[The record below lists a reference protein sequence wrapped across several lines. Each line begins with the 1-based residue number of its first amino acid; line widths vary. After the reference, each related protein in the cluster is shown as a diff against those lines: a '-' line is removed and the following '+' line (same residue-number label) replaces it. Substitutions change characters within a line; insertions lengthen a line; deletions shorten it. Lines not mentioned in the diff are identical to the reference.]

1 MNVQWQAATGD
12 FFAKLCQACEETTP
26 PSSAG
31 GLSRTNMDFDVHPR
45 GERNTTFFFISFLCI
60 CMRST
65 NIFIQYH
72 SFIYADNFFL
82 YANGNWMKNNPIP
95 AGYPSWNSFMTLRLK
110 SQEDCK
116 TILSDLEKKLN
127 NVGGDGKSGVTDEE
141 RKVATFYKAAM
152 DESTI
157 EELGAKPML
166 PLLELCDKTASCKDD
181 KVEFAKCLG
190 EMGLKFGIRPFFSI
204 DAGPDKKNSEH
215 SIAQI
220 SQGGIRLPDKDYYF
234 DEDKEEQ
241 RVAYK
246 KTMALL
252 LALLDNSTPVDDET
266 LLATVE
272 NVYNLEKNLA
282 EAHMSKTENRDPHD
296 TYNKMTIEDVT
307 KNGDASF
314 DFGSYFQ
321 AATGKTVDGK

>member
-1 MNVQWQAATGD
+1 MNMNIQWQAATGD
-12 FFAKLCQACEETTP
+12 FFAKLCQACEETTTS
-26 PSSAG
+26 SSAK

-45 GERNTTFFFISFLCI
+45 GERTPHFPSLSPYIARGVLTL
-60 CMRST
+60 ST
-65 NIFIQYH
+65 
-72 SFIYADNFFL
+72 SSSLSYADNFFL

-116 TILSDLEKKLN
+116 TILSDLENNLS

-166 PLLELCDKTASCKDD
+166 PLLELCDKTANCKDD

-190 EMGLKFGIRPFFSI
+190 EMALKFGIRPFFSI

-252 LALLDNSTPVDDET
+252 LALLDNSR
-266 LLATVE
+266 
-272 NVYNLEKNLA
+272 
-282 EAHMSKTENRDPHD
+282 MS
-296 TYNKMTIEDVT
+296 TISKRT
-307 KNGDASF
+307 W
-314 DFGSYFQ
+314 Q
-321 AATGKTVDGK
+321 RLT

>member
-1 MNVQWQAATGD
+1 MNIQWQAATGD
-12 FFAKLCQACEETTP
+12 FFAKLCQACEETTTS
-26 PSSAG
+26 SSAK

-45 GERNTTFFFISFLCI
+45 GERTPHFPSLSPYIARGVLTL
-60 CMRST
+60 ST
-65 NIFIQYH
+65 
-72 SFIYADNFFL
+72 SSSLSYADNFFL

-116 TILSDLEKKLN
+116 TILSDLENNLS

-166 PLLELCDKTASCKDD
+166 PLLELCDKTANCKDD
-181 KVEFAKCLG
+181 KVEFATCLG
-190 EMGLKFGIRPFFSI
+190 EMALKFGIRPFFSI

>member
-1 MNVQWQAATGD
+1 MSIHVVSD
-12 FFAKLCQACEETTP
+12 
-26 PSSAG
+26 
-31 GLSRTNMDFDVHPR
+31 SRLFPY
-45 GERNTTFFFISFLCI
+45 IS
-60 CMRST
+60 
-65 NIFIQYH
+65 
-72 SFIYADNFFL
+72 SFIFVSLRSPILSKNTPDNFFL

-116 TILSDLEKKLN
+116 TILSDLENNLN
-127 NVGGDGKSGVTDEE
+127 NAAGEDGGGVSEEE

-152 DESTI
+152 DEATI
-157 EELGAKPML
+157 EQLGVKPLL
-166 PLLELCDKTASCKDD
+166 PLLELCDKTANYKDD
-181 KVEFAKCLG
+181 KVSFAKCLG
-190 EMGLKFGIRPFFSI
+190 TMALKYGIRPFFSI

-215 SIAQI
+215 SIAQV

-252 LALLDNSTPVDDET
+252 LSLLEEDSTSVEDEA

-272 NVYNLEKNLA
+272 KVYELEKNLA

-296 TYNKMTIEDVT
+296 TYNKMSIEDVT
-307 KNGDASF
+307 KNGDGGF

-321 AATGKTVDGK
+321 AATGKTVDGKSSAMRFPCTFAASLSVFARISLTLCLNQNCVHMQILEKSI

>member
-1 MNVQWQAATGD
+1 
-12 FFAKLCQACEETTP
+12 
-26 PSSAG
+26 
-31 GLSRTNMDFDVHPR
+31 
-45 GERNTTFFFISFLCI
+45 
-60 CMRST
+60 
-65 NIFIQYH
+65 
-72 SFIYADNFFL
+72 
-82 YANGNWMKNNPIP
+82 
-95 AGYPSWNSFMTLRLK
+95 MTLRLK

-116 TILSDLEKKLN
+116 TILTDLENKLN
-127 NVGGDGKSGVTDEE
+127 NAAGGEDGGGGVSEEE

-152 DESTI
+152 DEATI
-157 EELGAKPML
+157 EQLGVKPLL
-166 PLLELCDKTASCKDD
+166 PLLELCDKTANCRDD
-181 KVEFAKCLG
+181 KVSFAECVG
-190 EMGLKFGIRPFFSI
+190 TMALKYGIRPFFSI

-252 LALLDNSTPVDDET
+252 LSLLEEDSTSVEDEA

-272 NVYNLEKNLA
+272 RVYELEKNLA

-307 KNGDASF
+307 KNGDGGF

-321 AATGKTVDGK
+321 AATGKTVDGKSTIHVSASLSVFAGISLTLCSLYQNCVHMQILEKLI